1 MGGFSIAMLN
11 YQRVFPK
18 TCQLLALCYP
28 LLLRYAIS
36 QPGDVFIHLCATKLP
51 RRSCASHTLRW
62 NATSPKIS
70 FLAPNHFGKYGFPN
84 FFPFQ
89 EPFGYGSI
97 PINTIFRGMNVHL
110 PAILMF
116 TRGTRFWHT
125 AISLSDNQ
133 HLRLWARQLST
144 FTRFRPLRDPG
155 SRSHPAEAR
164 FGDLPLTEPSSFISS
179 CFAPC
184 GTLGEV

>member
-1 MGGFSIAMLN
+1 MLN

-116 TRGTRFWHT
+116 TRTTEVLEIMNRWKRC
-125 AISLSDNQ
+125 SK
-133 HLRLWARQLST
+133 RT
-144 FTRFRPLRDPG
+144 FFLEEMAD
-155 SRSHPAEAR
+155 
-164 FGDLPLTEPSSFISS
+164 FGMHDYH
-179 CFAPC
+179 
-184 GTLGEV
+184 